1 MPEESD
7 LGAARAALEEILEH
21 LPAETRLRIERMTE
35 QLADAPLR
43 KRTDSTV
50 VAALTRERIAATRT
64 LSPDV
69 AEAID
74 AVLVARSLESATAPE
89 RAPLI
94 RAWLPYLK
102 AVIDGV
108 YAPNPAVYDPRMERS
123 ALLGPL
129 FASMRA
135 YFRVGLYWCE
145 RAGIP
150 RRWIV
155 QAPGRQRIRLAQYV
169 GIRLRGFKPIWQTH
183 LPKQPEG
190 VHLTE
195 HEFVSS
201 HLEIARAL
209 RRQPGIRGIAS
220 SSWYYDPEIA
230 DVSPH
235 LGFIRELLETN
246 GCFVFEIPCDEAMSE
261 SALYASRARQRA
273 HAEGRY
279 RPRAFARLWSRDALL
294 RWAERQP
301 GWQLEIAISA

>member
-1 MPEESD
+1 MPEESE
-7 LGAARAALEEILEH
+7 LSATRAALEETLEH
-21 LPAETRLRIERMTE
+21 LPAETTLRIGRMTE

-50 VAALTRERIAATRT
+50 AALTRERIAATRA

-74 AVLVARSLESATAPE
+74 AVLVARSLESAAAPE

-102 AVIDGV
+102 AVLDGV

-155 QAPGRQRIRLAQYV
+155 QAPGRQRIRLAQYI

-195 HEFVSS
+195 REFTRS

-230 DVSPH
+230 AVSPH
-235 LGFIRELLETN
+235 LGFIRELLEPN
-246 GCFVFEIPCDEAMSE
+246 GCFVFEIPCDEGMSE

-273 HAEGRY
+273 YAEGRY
-279 RPRAFARLWSRDALL
+279 RPRSFARLWSRDALL
-294 RWAERQP
+294 GWAERQA